1 MPGGT
6 RWVDCTDVDN
16 LRDLGGL
23 PVEGGGAVRSG
34 VLYRASTLQ
43 EASAVD
49 VDTLNRVLGIRTV
62 IDLRRSDEFERD
74 GAAPWTSAHVEHVH
88 LPMAGPDRA
97 MVLSTGLPRIVD
109 LAGVYASFLLGG
121 GTAILAAARLVADV
135 ARHPVLFHCAAG
147 KDRTGVLAAILLDAV
162 GVPAGSIADDYALT
176 GARMDRVRARL
187 TRLGYYRHMP
197 DVQDHWFSADPDTML
212 AFLVTLH
219 QEHGGAASWLRAQ
232 GLSEPDLAALRDA
245 LVAPQPDSQI
255 NE

>member
-1 MPGGT
+1 
-6 RWVDCTDVDN
+6 VDN

-23 PVEGGGAVRSG
+23 PVEGGGAVRRG

-49 VDTLNRVLGIRTV
+49 VDTVTRVLGIRTV

-74 GAAPWTSAHVEHVH
+74 GPVLWTSAGVDRIH

-97 MVLSTGLPRIVD
+97 MVLSTPESRIVD
-109 LAGVYASFLLGG
+109 LAGVYAGFLLRGG
-121 GTAILAAARLVADV
+121 PTIVAAARLVADA
-135 ARHPVLFHCAAG
+135 ARRPVLFHCAAG

-176 GARMDRVRARL
+176 GGRMDQVRARL

-197 DVQDHWFSADPDTML
+197 DVQDHWFSADADTML

-219 QEHGGAASWLRAQ
+219 REHGGAASWLRAQ
-232 GLSEPDLAALRDA
+232 GLSGPGLAALRDA
-245 LVAPQPDSQI
+245 LVVPQLAVALT
-255 NE
+255 NNT